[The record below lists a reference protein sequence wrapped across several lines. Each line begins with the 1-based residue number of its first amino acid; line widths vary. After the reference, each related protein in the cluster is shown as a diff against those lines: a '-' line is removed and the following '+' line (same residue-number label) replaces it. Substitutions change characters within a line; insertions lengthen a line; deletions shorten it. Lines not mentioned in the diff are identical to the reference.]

1 MRLFNIPSPPT
12 QEDDFSYL
20 WRSWLYKATQAIK
33 GVTEIP
39 WAALDFVG
47 SNITDLETRNHADL
61 QNLNTTNYTHLTETQ
76 YVDLTDGGDTTLHK
90 HDADRDRA
98 NHTGTQLLAT
108 ISDAGTAAS
117 QSGLSVTVALAKL
130 TGGGTDGSLT
140 FTNGVLTGK
149 VDPT

>member
-1 MRLFNIPSPPT
+1 MQLFKIPPPPT
-12 QEDDFSYL
+12 QDDSFSYL
-20 WRSWLYKATQAIK
+20 WRAWLYTATQAVQ

-39 WAALDFVG
+39 WTALSFTG
-47 SNITDLETRNHADL
+47 SNVTDLETRNHADL
-61 QNLNTTNYTHLTETQ
+61 QNINTATYTHLSSTNAAA
-76 YVDLTDGGDTTLHK
+76 LTSGNNTTLHI
-90 HDADRDRA
+90 HDADRDRS

-117 QSGLSVTVALAKL
+117 QSGLSTTITIAKITALGAN
-130 TGGGTDGSLT
+130 GSLT